1 MQYIRIDKALLER
14 PVFASP
20 SVRCLWLN
28 LLFLADWETGIV
40 RAGGRTLA
48 EMAGISHKAV
58 RVSLEKLAENGLI
71 LIGKGT
77 LGAQGG
83 AHQRAHLSNLVT
95 ICDFD
100 TYKGFRNRQG
110 TPPGTPKG
118 TLGAHQKPLLEE
130 TGCLFNDTT
139 LESSDTEKEK
149 GLTSPSISIPPNDVI
164 SDNTYTPLSLAPS
177 PDRKKI
183 PPKFEWVKDYC
194 EKRGKGVDPEEWF
207 AHYQSNGWKVGKT
220 RMVDWQAA
228 VRTWEKKRSFTKLS
242 NAGES
247 RWDKLQRDME
257 KLNSLYNGGN
267 ENECGSVEEQ

>member
-14 PVFASP
+14 PVFANP

-28 LLFLADWETGIV
+28 LLFLADWETGEV
-40 RAGGRTLA
+40 RAGGRTIA
-48 EMAGISHKAV
+48 EMVGISHKAV

-71 LIGKGT
+71 SLGKGT
-77 LGAQGG
+77 LGAQLG
-83 AHQRAHLSNLVT
+83 AHQRAHLSTLVT

-110 TPPGTPKG
+110 TPSGTLKG
-118 TLGAHQKPLLEE
+118 TLGAHQTPIFEE
-130 TGCLFNDTT
+130 SGSLFNDTT
-139 LESSDTEKEK
+139 LESSDTEREKE
-149 GLTSPSISIPPNDVI
+149 LTIPSISIPPNDVI
-164 SDNTYTPLSLAPS
+164 SDNTYTPLSLAPL

-183 PPKFEWVKDYC
+183 PPKFEWVKAYC
-194 EKRGKGVDPEEWF
+194 EQRNKGVDPEEWF

-228 VRTWEKKRSFTKLS
+228 VRTWEKKRSFSKPG

-247 RWDKLQRDME
+247 RWGKLLRDME
-257 KLNSLYNGGN
+257 QLNSFYNGGN
-267 ENECGSVEEQ
+267 ENECAGIEEQ